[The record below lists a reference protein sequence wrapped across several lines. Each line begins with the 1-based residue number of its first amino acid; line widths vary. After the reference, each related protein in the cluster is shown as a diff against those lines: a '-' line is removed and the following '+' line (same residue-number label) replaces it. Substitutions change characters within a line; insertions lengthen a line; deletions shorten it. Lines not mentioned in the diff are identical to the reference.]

1 MMMAMTTEG
10 GDPNDTCQ
18 EVIMIDPNNVRLDLY
33 NKDGIET
40 ARMSLLSD
48 PTVGVHYRVI
58 GTSDD
63 VHALGM
69 TLLKIKIREIHDKQT
84 QDTEDH
90 DKAISGS

>member
-1 MMMAMTTEG
+1 
-10 GDPNDTCQ
+10 
-18 EVIMIDPNNVRLDLY
+18 MIDPNNVRLDLY

-40 ARMSLLSD
+40 ARMSLFSD
-48 PTVGVHYRVI
+48 PTVAVHYRVI
-58 GTSDD
+58 GTRDD

-69 TLLKIKIREIHDKQT
+69 TLLKNKISAIHDKQT